1 MPQLFNNQLDE
12 PIILD
17 GDVTFSKGQ
26 ASNVR
31 KNVIIE
37 GGYDIGKNTDFD
49 VFGNISTRRGV
60 AQLVGDSITGKWDH
74 LDGATDTWTT
84 STSPSTRFSAL
95 KWSASLDGS
104 ILKVGYFDT
113 PKPLEQII
121 LANSDPDNVT
131 PGNRYLI
138 KYVGETGSVESTSG
152 TFASTATD
160 VYFAQLVDRMYYC
173 DGVGALKYVN
183 DDSAAQAITAGII
196 SSVRITNKGQGYTT
210 APTVTVAGEGSGT
223 GASFTVT
230 LGPSGRVVD
239 IAVSGSM
246 SNYAEGTSISL
257 TPAPTDP
264 EGTDATAEPRISQTP
279 SEPKLLVSH
288 ANRLFCASADV
299 DIASDTLFASD
310 LLDGESWDILGNS
323 IRVGG
328 GDGDPI
334 TALLPWYGFKL
345 IVFKE
350 RSVWVVDTD
359 PSQEVADWEVRLI
372 NNRVG
377 CVSHQTAQQVGPDVY
392 FLSRDG
398 VRSMST
404 IEAGA
409 QTDVSSPLS
418 APIND
423 YIERITKGSVDRS
436 CAVYYK
442 NRYFLSVPLDGAT
455 TPDTTLVF
463 NAEQGSWSGF
473 WVGWEPRSFV
483 VTAFSG
489 KIRLQFGD
497 NAGKL
502 YTWQDFVDEASAT
515 ESDYKDQT
523 ADYETKLL
531 SRAYNYKEIYAD
543 KLGYQVE
550 FDVDNRFSNSQDVS
564 FFYLRDMN
572 GLNNGILLE
581 TGDAMLTEDD
591 KLLQAEVLG
600 TLERDVA
607 VPAKD
612 AHFTKSYNMLSR
624 GKFKEV
630 QYMASTNGG
639 RLSLHAVKSSAFADT
654 INPER

>member
-17 GDVTFSKGQ
+17 GDVAFSKGQ

-31 KNVIIE
+31 KNVIVE

-60 AQLVGDSITGKWDH
+60 AQLQDDVTDGVWSEITDQWE
-74 LDGATDTWTT
+74 AITT
-84 STSPSTRFSAL
+84 
-95 KWSASLDGS
+95 KWSATLDGS

-121 LANSDPDNVT
+121 LANSDPDNAT
-131 PGNRYLI
+131 PAARYLI
-138 KYVGETGSVESTSG
+138 KYVGATGSIASTSG
-152 TFASTATD
+152 TFDSTATD

-173 DGVGALKYVN
+173 DGVGDLKYID
-183 DDSAAQAITAGII
+183 DDSASQAITAGII
-196 SSVRITNKGQGYTT
+196 TSVRITNKGQGYTT
-210 APTVTVAGEGSGT
+210 APTVTVAGEGSGS
-223 GASFTVT
+223 GATFTVT

-239 IAVSGSM
+239 IAVAGTM

-257 TPAPTDP
+257 TGAPTD
-264 EGTDATAEPRISQTP
+264 GTDATAEPRISQTP
-279 SEPKLLVSH
+279 TKPKNLVAH
-288 ANRLFCASADV
+288 ANRLFCTSATTT
-299 DIASDTLFASD
+299 IPSDTLFASD

-323 IRVGG
+323 IRIGG

-334 TALLPWYGFKL
+334 TALLPWYDFTL

-350 RSVWVVDTD
+350 RSVWVVNAD
-359 PSQEVADWEVRLI
+359 PSQEVADWSVKLV

-377 CVSHQTAQQVGPDVY
+377 CIAHQTAQQVGPDVF

-398 VRSMST
+398 VRTMST

-409 QTDVSSPLS
+409 QTDISSPLS

-423 YIERITKGSVDRS
+423 YIERITKGSADRS

-455 TPDTTLVF
+455 APDTTLVF
-463 NAEQGSWSGF
+463 NAEQRSWSGF

-497 NAGKL
+497 DCGKI
-502 YTWQDFVDEASAT
+502 YTWQDFVDESAAT
-515 ESDYKDQT
+515 ESEYKDQT
-523 ADYETKLL
+523 AVYETKLL

-550 FDVDNRFSNSQDVS
+550 FDLDNRFTNSQDVS
-564 FFYLRDMN
+564 FFYLRDMA

-581 TGDAMLTEDD
+581 TGDALLTEGE

-600 TLERDVA
+600 TLERDVSI
-607 VPAKD
+607 PKRD
-612 AHFTKSYNMLSR
+612 AHFTKAYNMLSR
-624 GKFKEV
+624 SKFKEV
-630 QYMASTNGG
+630 QFMAATAGG